1 MNVLTFYEENQA
13 KSVLN
18 TPDEGSNNIV
28 WNPERGEAQHW
39 DSDGAYQCAIWPP
52 SVRQG
57 ILTYSTAIR
66 LCSCSAI
73 CALFLPLDESCLPF
87 PLLLLLSDLICVA
100 TMLVQFLPCSLL
112 LHLINIF

>member
-57 ILTYSTAIR
+57 ILTSTAIR
-66 LCSCSAI
+66 LSSCSAI